1 MVSSSAEAEIMGDL
15 QIMRMKEQRQ
25 KQKETGINLRP
36 LMTLLVRF
44 AFKRFC
50 QCISSGANSIEIPRV
65 PDQSICDI
73 WISIKANSTISAP

>member
-50 QCISSGANSIEIPRV
+50 QCIFSGANSIEFPRV
-65 PDQSICDI
+65 PDRNQ
-73 WISIKANSTISAP
+73 